1 MSTQAPQLDKGEM
14 AAAERANLHLSEQI
28 MVMMAKALRNYANNY
43 PPKVQKTLSDPKA
56 ETKVDISMGDEK
68 LLSATLGADNS
79 VKATQTNTITNEQAQ
94 ELQKALSLQKGE
106 LLEGGKIRDMRVLV
120 NGVPLF
126 EAKDGKVIQNNLP
139 PDFQKAIAQMIKPE
153 PLEISVSTNPAKQA
167 TQEQQVPATTNPTPG
182 IAQNQSSSPTATTK
196 PIPDVAQKGSDSP
209 TATKPIPDIA
219 STEFNPPTAGQ
230 EQLNRALIAEAKKSL
245 DRLVPAD
252 QSAGNRQWKHEKYT
266 LTQKDGVTSVYVAET
281 KATIRTDGN
290 VITGNARQKD
300 VEALRTVNA
309 TIDQQLGK
317 PVVKQMGAEL

>member
-68 LLSATLGADNS
+68 LLSATLGADN
-79 VKATQTNTITNEQAQ
+79 KIKETRTNRITDSQAQ

-106 LLEGGKIRDMRVLV
+106 LLDTGKIRDMRVLV

-139 PDFQKAIAQMIKPE
+139 PEFLKAIAAIAQPK
-153 PLEISVSTNPAKQA
+153 PLEISVSTNPPKQA
-167 TQEQQVPATTNPTPG
+167 TQGQQEASTATNP
-182 IAQNQSSSPTATTK
+182 K
-196 PIPDVAQKGSDSP
+196 PDVAQKQSSSP
-209 TATKPIPDIA
+209 TATKPIPDVAPTGSNPPTGTKPIA
-219 STEFNPPTAGQ
+219 DVAPTESNPPTAGQ
-230 EQLNRALIAEAKKSL
+230 EQLNRNLIAEAQKSL
-245 DRLVPAD
+245 NRLVPD

-281 KATIRTDGN
+281 NTTIRTDGN

-300 VEALRTVNA
+300 VEALGKVNA

-317 PVVKQMGAEL
+317 SITKQTGAEL